1 MRILCIPDT
10 QVKEDIDTSN
20 LRWISNYIVAKKPD
34 MVIHLGDH
42 WDMPSLSSYDYGKK
56 SFEGRRYIK
65 DIDAGN
71 KGIKLLTSSLTEYND
86 KARKNKEKQYKP
98 ELVYLS
104 GNHDWRIQRAVND
117 DPKLDGTIGIEDRDL
132 SEWTHIPF
140 LVPYVVHDVV
150 FCHYLVSGVAGRP
163 ISSAQ
168 QLLTK
173 RHQSCVVGHQQ
184 GRQVATAFKAD
195 GSQITGI
202 IAGSAYLHDEEYMG
216 AQGNKHW
223 RGVVMLNE
231 VQNGTFDEMFVS
243 LDYLQR
249 RYSDANM

>member
-10 QVKEDIDTSN
+10 QVKEGVDTSQ
-20 LRWISNYIVAKKPD
+20 LKWISNYIVAKQPD

-56 SFEGRRYIK
+56 SFEGRRYKK
-65 DIDAGN
+65 DIEAGN
-71 KGIKLLTSSLTEYND
+71 DGIKLLTSSITEYNER
-86 KARKNKEKQYKP
+86 ARKNKERLYRP
-98 ELVYLS
+98 ELIYLS

-117 DPKLDGTIGIEDRDL
+117 DAKLDGTIGIEDRDL
-132 SEWTHIPF
+132 SEWKHIPF
-140 LVPYVVHDVV
+140 LEPFIVNDVV

-163 ISSAQ
+163 ICSAQ

-202 IAGSAYLHDEEYMG
+202 IAGSAYLHDEDYMG
-216 AQGNKHW
+216 VQGNKHW
-223 RGVVMLNE
+223 RGIVVLNE
-231 VQNGTFDEMFVS
+231 VRNGTFDEMFVS
-243 LDYLQR
+243 LDYLKAK
-249 RYSDANM
+249 YSYA

>member
-86 KARKNKEKQYKP
+86 KARKNKEPNEK
-98 ELVYLS
+98 
-104 GNHDWRIQRAVND
+104 
-117 DPKLDGTIGIEDRDL
+117 
-132 SEWTHIPF
+132 SET
-140 LVPYVVHDVV
+140 
-150 FCHYLVSGVAGRP
+150 
-163 ISSAQ
+163 
-168 QLLTK
+168 
-173 RHQSCVVGHQQ
+173 
-184 GRQVATAFKAD
+184 
-195 GSQITGI
+195 
-202 IAGSAYLHDEEYMG
+202 M
-216 AQGNKHW
+216 
-223 RGVVMLNE
+223 
-231 VQNGTFDEMFVS
+231 VS
-243 LDYLQR
+243 LFFLKRMSGSFVPVSRARMKR
-249 RYSDANM
+249 RSGG